1 MDFKA
6 VIFDLDGTLLNT
18 LDDLADSMNEALRQ
32 LGFPTHPVE
41 DYKIF
46 IGDGVD
52 TLVRRTLPKDKLD
65 PETIDKTLGA
75 MKKNYHQR
83 WNNKTKPYAGIPE
96 MLDEFE
102 KTGIKKAIFSTYFF
116 QSHPFIALAAIFGLY
131 RAAVK
136 S

>member
-6 VIFDLDGTLLNT
+6 IIFDLDGTLLDT

-52 TLVRRTLPKDKLD
+52 MLVRRSLPKDKLD
-65 PETIDKTLGA
+65 PETIAKA
-75 MKKNYHQR
+75 MHIMKQNYHQR
-83 WNNKTKPYAGIPE
+83 WDNKTKPYAGIPVRG
-96 MLDEFE
+96 
-102 KTGIKKAIFSTYFF
+102 KP
-116 QSHPFIALAAIFGLY
+116 Q
-131 RAAVK
+131 
-136 S
+136 